1 MMKIESWCVSSL
13 LLMVDVCIEIEEPI
27 SILVDCPL

>member
-1 MMKIESWCVSSL
+1 MMKIESWCVCL

-27 SILVDCPL
+27 SILVDVPL